1 MSALSAVQIKEANA
15 HLAALHHRVTELEGT
30 IREQA
35 ESLIRKDE
43 HYQAVIKNIVD
54 TKDREI
60 AELQKR
66 LAKSEEEAQRLIVS
80 IKDKDRELKRAQ
92 HHSSLLV
99 QICQRRPL
107 LDTLVSLMAEAE
119 GIPCVPSSGL
129 ERSNGLLNAADYSSR
144 EEDLEDSDTDRTLF
158 GTTV

>member
-1 MSALSAVQIKEANA
+1 MSTLSTIQIKEANA
-15 HLAALHHRVTELEGT
+15 HLAALHQRVTELEGT

-43 HYQAVIKNIVD
+43 HYQAVLKDFVD
-54 TKDREI
+54 TKDREL

-66 LAKSEEEAQRLIVS
+66 LIHSEEETQRLTAA
-80 IKDKDRELKRAQ
+80 IKDKDRELERAR
-92 HHSSLLV
+92 HHSRLLA

-107 LDTLVSLMAEAE
+107 LETLVSLMAEAE
-119 GIPCVPSSGL
+119 GMACLPALEV
-129 ERSNGLLNAADYSSR
+129 ERSNGLLNAVDYLQS